1 MANFKDSFIPSSVD
15 SFDINEIYEECL
27 YRPTS
32 YISDTLDHT
41 FEAINGGLTIKNVHV
56 EDASNQDGT
65 AINPE
70 TGEVYGD
77 GLLTWDVGKFGA
89 EKFKSGSFA
98 RGWSYGFNF
107 PDRFHQSQFNVDN
120 EELKSKY
127 QPELMSSRVRPHQ
140 RYFTPSYS
148 LSANVFI
155 PFDCIVYVTFQ
166 GFFATDGL
174 RGANDNFP
182 GTDYDR
188 KTYIGEYYNNR
199 LYIDGEYSKGT
210 EVRAPSS
217 RKYDSS
223 TALKTGLPYEHRW
236 RWHHKGKLV
245 HMTKGYHQFSVM
257 CYPSLC
263 VDYKAGKQQIYC
275 GSMSLLALKSG
286 SEFADIKDGQSL
298 LEWYELE
305 IGDDKPLPKT
315 KT

>member
-1 MANFKDSFIPSSVD
+1 MYA
-15 SFDINEIYEECL
+15 
-27 YRPTS
+27 
-32 YISDTLDHT
+32 
-41 FEAINGGLTIKNVHV
+41 
-56 EDASNQDGT
+56 
-65 AINPE
+65 
-70 TGEVYGD
+70 D
-77 GLLTWDVGKFGA
+77 GLLTWNVGKFGA

-107 PDRFHQSQFNVDN
+107 PDRFHQHQFNVDK
-120 EELKSKY
+120 EELESKY

-140 RYFTPSYS
+140 RYFTPAYS

-166 GFFATDGL
+166 GFFHSDGL
-174 RGANDNFP
+174 RGDKDNYS
-182 GTDYDR
+182 GTDQDR
-188 KTYIGEYYNNR
+188 KQYIGEFYQNR

-217 RKYDSS
+217 RKYKKSS
-223 TALKTGLPYEHRW
+223 EHKAGLPSEHRW

-245 HMTKGYHQFSVM
+245 HMTKGHHEFSVM

-263 VDYKAGKQQIYC
+263 VDYRGGKQVICC

-286 SEFADIKDGQSL
+286 SQLADIKEGKSL

-305 IGDDKPLPKT
+305 IGDDRPLPKT